1 MKKRLNLTIDDDVY
15 ESLGEIPRKVSV
27 SELVNWLLKV
37 FVAELKVGRELT
49 GDELVEL
56 TDSIPGGRD
65 FRRRL
70 KEEYGPK
77 LERTHRMIKKAKE
90 VFGVSIKKDRK
101 AK

>member
-37 FVAELKVGRELT
+37 FVAELKAGRELT
-49 GDELVEL
+49 GDELIKL

-65 FRRRL
+65 FRIRL
-70 KEEYGPK
+70 QDQYGEK
-77 LERTHRMIKKAKE
+77 LERVQHLVEKAK
-90 VFGVSIKKDRK
+90 VCFDVSSVKGKRRK
-101 AK
+101 

>member
-37 FVAELKVGRELT
+37 FVAELKAERELT

-56 TDSIPGGRD
+56 TDSIAGGRD
-65 FRRRL
+65 FRNRL
-70 KEEYGPK
+70 KEQYGQK
-77 LERTHRMIKKAKE
+77 LEKAHRMIKKAKE
-90 VFGVSIKKDRK
+90 TFGVSSKKDRK

>member
-37 FVAELKVGRELT
+37 FVAELKLGRQMT

-56 TDSIPGGRD
+56 TDDMPGGRD
-65 FRRRL
+65 FRRRM
-70 KEEYGPK
+70 KDQYGPK
-77 LERTHRMIKKAKE
+77 LEKAQTLVKRAKE
-90 VFGVSIKKDRK
+90 TFGIDDERHRK
-101 AK
+101 